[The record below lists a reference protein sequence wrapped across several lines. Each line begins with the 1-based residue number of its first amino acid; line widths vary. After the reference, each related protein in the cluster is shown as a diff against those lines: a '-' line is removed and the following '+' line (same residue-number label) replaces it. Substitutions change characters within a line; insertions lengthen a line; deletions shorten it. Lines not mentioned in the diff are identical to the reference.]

1 MILRYN
7 IIMKRYIEYE
17 NCKICPRNC
26 GVNRY
31 NKTGFCKMPA
41 NLYVSH
47 TSLHM
52 WEEPPI
58 TGENGSG
65 TIFFTGCNLRCVYCQ
80 NYKIA
85 IENFGKCIDES
96 ELADIFLKLQNKG
109 AHNIN
114 LVTPS
119 HYILNIADAIDIAEM
134 RGLNIPIVYN
144 TSSYE
149 KVESLK
155 LLSGKIDIYLADL
168 KYFDKKLSEKY
179 SKAADYFEIASGA
192 IEQMFNQVGR
202 FEYDGELLKRGL
214 VIRHLLLPEHIED
227 SKKVVKYLYDKY
239 SDDIIFSIM
248 SQYTPVRKLK
258 YDNLNKRV
266 DEREYNELVDFCIE
280 LGIENAFI
288 QDGESA
294 TESFIPNFNVNKV

>member
-58 TGENGSG
+58 TGKNGSG

-179 SKAADYFEIASGA
+179 SKAADYFEIASNA

>member
-1 MILRYN
+1 
-7 IIMKRYIEYE
+7 MKRYIEYE

-58 TGENGSG
+58 TGKNGSG

-179 SKAADYFEIASGA
+179 SKAADYFEIASNA

>member
-58 TGENGSG
+58 TGKNGSG

-248 SQYTPVRKLK
+248 SQYTSVRKLK

>member
-1 MILRYN
+1 
-7 IIMKRYIEYE
+7 MKRYIEYE